1 MAFIIDTARVNA
13 RTVAVLRGAGNV
25 AANRNFAFLVVRG
38 LVTPHILRRMAG
50 PGIQT
55 HVKTSAENY
64 LGKTD
69 SYHFTVFQCFGSGF
83 RGLLDP
89 NLESESG
96 SRGLKKGQKHKIF
109 TTILLS
115 VTSTTFYLSIDLFL
129 WESLIISSHFFPES
143 VKK

>member
-13 RTVAVLRGAGNV
+13 RTVAVLRDAEKV

-38 LVTPHILRRMAG
+38 LVTPHILRRMTK

-69 SYHFTVFQCFGSGF
+69 SYHFTFFQCFGSEPGF

-89 NLESESG
+89 NSESG
-96 SRGLKKGQKHKIF
+96 SRGLKKGQKH
-109 TTILLS
+109 
-115 VTSTTFYLSIDLFL
+115 
-129 WESLIISSHFFPES
+129 
-143 VKK
+143 